1 MSAIRTLT
9 ALTVLTAIVSCG
21 RQADDFTVMK
31 GPFRQ
36 SFTETG
42 HLEAISSVAIMV
54 PRIRWEYGYEFK
66 VIGMLESGTAVKAG
80 DSVVSLDPS
89 SIQKVI
95 ITKEEELETQK
106 ASSKK
111 QLVQMANNIQDLK
124 AQLRT
129 EEAMFD
135 LRKLELERSKFDT
148 EKNRKVKELEFKQAT
163 IRMDK
168 LKRQLRQKP
177 VMDNYDYKIQK
188 IKEDQ
193 VLAELQGAR
202 EALNAMVL
210 RSPVD
215 GIFQPGDNDRYWPP
229 RSLKLG
235 DRAYSGSR
243 VGKIPDIT
251 HMKVRTFVHETDIT
265 KIFLNMPVLVRMDAL
280 PELAFHA
287 KITDIG
293 RVTGLQ
299 DKQMIFRVVVE
310 IDESD
315 LRLKPGMTV
324 SCEYIVSEVDQAVYV
339 PNSCLLRED
348 GKCFVFRKSGRRTV
362 KTEVQAGPSNSHH
375 TQILS
380 GAEPGDPLVPFDEIL
395 TKKSA

>member
-1 MSAIRTLT
+1 
-9 ALTVLTAIVSCG
+9 
-21 RQADDFTVMK
+21 
-31 GPFRQ
+31 
-36 SFTETG
+36 
-42 HLEAISSVAIMV
+42 
-54 PRIRWEYGYEFK
+54 
-66 VIGMLESGTAVKAG
+66 
-80 DSVVSLDPS
+80 
-89 SIQKVI
+89 
-95 ITKEEELETQK
+95 
-106 ASSKK
+106 
-111 QLVQMANNIQDLK
+111 
-124 AQLRT
+124 
-129 EEAMFD
+129 
-135 LRKLELERSKFDT
+135 
-148 EKNRKVKELEFKQAT
+148 
-163 IRMDK
+163 
-168 LKRQLRQKP
+168 
-177 VMDNYDYKIQK
+177 
-188 IKEDQ
+188 
-193 VLAELQGAR
+193 
-202 EALNAMVL
+202 
-210 RSPVD
+210 
-215 GIFQPGDNDRYWPP
+215 
-229 RSLKLG
+229 
-235 DRAYSGSR
+235 
-243 VGKIPDIT
+243 
-251 HMKVRTFVHETDIT
+251 MKVRTFVHETDIT